1 MRRWC
6 SSARLLFGILWMR
19 SQFEAIIKSSSRK
32 NTDLS
37 LLKKL
42 VAVISESEIDVLE
55 FCRSDILL
63 SGIYMLLDSSV
74 FSLMFQFLLRPSGY
88 FSLPYIGFNLYAY
101 QNKTKKTTGIF
112 NDNTAKL
119 DNEFSSVRLAF
130 IPPVLFHPSKL

>member
-1 MRRWC
+1 
-6 SSARLLFGILWMR
+6 MR

-74 FSLMFQFLLRPSGY
+74 LL
-88 FSLPYIGFNLYAY
+88 
-101 QNKTKKTTGIF
+101 
-112 NDNTAKL
+112 
-119 DNEFSSVRLAF
+119 
-130 IPPVLFHPSKL
+130 

>member
-1 MRRWC
+1 
-6 SSARLLFGILWMR
+6 MR

-74 FSLMFQFLLRPSGY
+74 FSLMFHVFITTFWLL
-88 FSLPYIGFNLYAY
+88 FSAIYWL
-101 QNKTKKTTGIF
+101 
-112 NDNTAKL
+112 
-119 DNEFSSVRLAF
+119 
-130 IPPVLFHPSKL
+130 